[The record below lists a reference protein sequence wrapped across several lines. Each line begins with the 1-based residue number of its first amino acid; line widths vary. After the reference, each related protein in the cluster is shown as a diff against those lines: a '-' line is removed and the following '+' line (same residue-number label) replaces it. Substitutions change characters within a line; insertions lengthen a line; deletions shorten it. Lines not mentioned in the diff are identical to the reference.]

1 MRVASDV
8 GGTFTDLVYVDIESD
23 EAGHRILTVKTAKTD
38 TTQPNF
44 EDGVIR
50 ALDKAGV
57 SADRIAFL
65 AHGTTV
71 VINALTERKGVVTG
85 LITTRGFRDVLGI
98 GRGNRPALFD
108 FRYAKP
114 RPFVPRYLRQVVTER
129 IDYSGRV
136 VTPLRLEEVPPIVEH
151 FRAEGV
157 EAVAICFLHA
167 YANPD
172 HEAAIANRVR
182 ELWPDVA
189 VVASHQ
195 ITREWREYERTNT
208 TVLSGYVQPIA
219 TRYIDSLERK
229 LLHRGFRGEAV
240 IMQSNG
246 GVDTLEAARTHPIT
260 MLESGPASGVLGAAA
275 LGGIIGEPNIIA
287 LDIGGTTA
295 KCSLIEDGQIRINTD
310 YHIERTRDYS
320 GHPVMVPT
328 VDIVEI
334 GQGGGS
340 IAWMDQDGRLNVGPQ
355 SAGALPGPAAYGRG
369 GTEPTTTDA
378 NLVTRRIDPDYVL
391 GGEIKAD
398 MNAVET
404 AFAGIAERLDVTVEE
419 AARGIIRVANNN
431 MTNALKLVSLNRG
444 LDPRD
449 FTLVAFGGGGG
460 LHASALASEL
470 GIPKVIVPVNS
481 AVFSAWGMLHCD
493 IRRDYVLTR
502 LTTLEHAAA
511 GAVADAFGELG
522 ARALAQGGAGAHEPG
537 AGILFERFV
546 DMRYHGQEHSVRVAL
561 VEEALDSAA
570 IERVVERFHESHKRE
585 FSYTLDSP
593 VEFVTYHLVAVSPI
607 ERPGLPT
614 SARTGAAP
622 DRAMRERR
630 TVDYDV
636 HGIHDAAIYERARL
650 EPGMELMG
658 PAVIEE
664 PASTVVVF
672 PGDRVSIDDHGNLY
686 LELDDSRQGAAD
698 A

>member
-8 GGTFTDLVYVDIESD
+8 GGTFTDLVYVDVAVDESGRQSF
-23 EAGHRILTVKTAKTD
+23 AVKTAKTD
-38 TTQPNF
+38 TTPPNF
-44 EDGVIR
+44 EEGVIKS
-50 ALDKAGV
+50 LEKAGV
-57 SADRIAFL
+57 AASQIAFL

-85 LITTRGFRDVLGI
+85 LITTRGFRDVLAI

-108 FRYAKP
+108 FRYEKP
-114 RPFVPRYLRQVVTER
+114 RPFVPRYLRREITER
-129 IDYSGRV
+129 IDYAGRI
-136 VTPLRLEEVPPIVEH
+136 VTPLRLEELPPIVEQ

-172 HEAAIANRVR
+172 HEAEVAKRVR
-182 ELWPDVA
+182 ALWPGVA

-219 TRYIDSLERK
+219 TRYIDSLERRLRQK
-229 LLHRGFRGEAV
+229 GFQGEAV

-246 GVDTLEAARTHPIT
+246 GVDTLEAARAHPIT

-275 LGGIIGEPNIIA
+275 LGRIIDESNIIA

-295 KCSLIEDGQIRINTD
+295 KCSLIEDGRVRINTD
-310 YHIERTRDYS
+310 YHIEKTRDYA

-378 NLVTRRIDPDYVL
+378 NLVARRIDPDYVL
-391 GGEIKAD
+391 GGEIEAD
-398 MNAVET
+398 MDAVSA
-404 AFAGIAERLDVTVEE
+404 AFAGIAERLGVTVEE

-444 LDPRD
+444 FDPRD

-460 LHASALASEL
+460 LHASALAAEL
-470 GIPKVIVPVNS
+470 GIPKVIVPVNC

-493 IRRDYVLTR
+493 IRRDHVLTR
-502 LTTLEHAAA
+502 LTALDQAEA
-511 GAVADAFGELG
+511 GAVADALAELE
-522 ARALAQGGAGAHEPG
+522 ARARARSGASADGTD
-537 AGILFERFV
+537 ILFERYAE
-546 DMRYHGQEHSVRVAL
+546 MRYQGQEHTVRVPLTA
-561 VEEALDSAA
+561 EAQSPAA
-570 IERVVERFHESHKRE
+570 VGRIVERFHESHERE

-593 VEFVTYHLVAVSPI
+593 VEFVTFHLVAVSPI
-607 ERPGLPT
+607 ERPDLPMPPH
-614 SARTGAAP
+614 TGAAP
-622 DRAMRERR
+622 EAAMRTRR
-630 TVDYDV
+630 MVDYDV
-636 HGIHDAAIYERARL
+636 HGIHDAAVYERAKL
-650 EPGMELMG
+650 EPGMEFAG

-664 PASTVVVF
+664 PAATVVVF
-672 PGDRVSIDDHGNLY
+672 PSDRVAVDAYGNLHMR
-686 LELDDSRQGAAD
+686 LSEQREGPNDAA
-698 A
+698 